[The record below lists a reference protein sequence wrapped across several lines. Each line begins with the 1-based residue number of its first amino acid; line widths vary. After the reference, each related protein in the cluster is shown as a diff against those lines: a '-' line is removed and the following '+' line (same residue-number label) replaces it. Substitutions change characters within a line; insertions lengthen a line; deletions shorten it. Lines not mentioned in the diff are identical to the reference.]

1 MFGDFVRAVA
11 QLTDPRF
18 QRVFF
23 LSLVMTI
30 ALLGGLSVLW
40 WWATGDISDMKLTVL
55 GFSLSFL
62 DAVVEWIA
70 RFGGVLILGILMM
83 PVASLFIGLFLE
95 EIADAVEAKHYPNHR
110 GTRKMSM
117 AEMMADGLL
126 FTLTLLAAN
135 AAALILYLIFLPLG
149 PFIFIAVNGWFL
161 GRQYFELV
169 AARHVT
175 MPEARALRWKFPL
188 RVWIAGCLMAV
199 PLSVPLLG
207 LFIPVLGVASFT
219 HMHHRL
225 AKKA

>member
-1 MFGDFVRAVA
+1 MIGDFIRAVA
-11 QLTDPRF
+11 QLSDPRF
-18 QRVFF
+18 LRVFF

-40 WWATGDISDMKLTVL
+40 WWLTGSIGDMQLTVL

-62 DAVVEWIA
+62 DAIVEWIA

-95 EIADAVEAKHYPNHR
+95 EIADAVEAKHYPNDR
-110 GTRKMSM
+110 GTRKMGW
-117 AEMMADGLL
+117 AELLADGVL

-135 AAALILYLIFLPLG
+135 ACALILYLIFLPIG

-169 AARHVT
+169 AARHVPMT
-175 MPEARALRWKFPL
+175 EARILRKRFQI
-188 RVWIAGCLMAV
+188 RVWAAGCLMAA

-225 AKKA
+225 TRKA

>member
-1 MFGDFVRAVA
+1 MIGDFLRAVA
-11 QLTDPRF
+11 QLSDRRF

-40 WWATGDISDMKLTVL
+40 WWIAGGIGDMQLTVL
-55 GFSLSFL
+55 GFSLGFI
-62 DAVVEWIA
+62 DAAVEWIA
-70 RFGGVLILGILMM
+70 RFGGLVMLGFLMM

-95 EIADAVEAKHYPNHR
+95 EIADAVEAKHYPHAR
-110 GTRKMSM
+110 GTRKMSL
-117 AEMMADGLL
+117 AELLGDGML

-135 AAALILYLIFLPLG
+135 AVALILYLVFLPIG

-169 AARHVT
+169 AARHVP
-175 MPEARALRWKFPL
+175 MPEARALRRRFMI
-188 RVWIAGCLMAV
+188 RVWAAGCLMAA
-199 PLSVPLLG
+199 PLSVPVLG

-225 AKKA
+225 AKKP